1 VTPPFGVGLYFGPA
15 KLLNFSTLVM
25 DSRTYL
31 KGLLAAQQKLSDQ
44 RWDAHGDVHA
54 LNQRAVDEAVR
65 VLNARLE
72 TMNEFRAQIANERGE
87 FVRQEIYTSEHKSSE
102 SKFEAAIDR
111 LITRI
116 AVLEN
121 YKSNIEGRFWMLGVT
136 LVGINVTIELL
147 FKYFGR

>member
-1 VTPPFGVGLYFGPA
+1 LYVSA
-15 KLLNFSTLVM
+15 VNLLNFSTQGM
-25 DSRTYL
+25 DSLKCL
-31 KGLLAAQQKLSDQ
+31 KGLLAAQQTLSDQ
-44 RWDAHGDVHA
+44 RWEAHGDVHA
-54 LNQRAVDEAVR
+54 LNQRAIDEAVKT
-65 VLNARLE
+65 LNLRLE
-72 TMNEFRAQIANERGE
+72 TMNEFRAQIASERGE
-87 FVRQEIYTSEHKSSE
+87 FVRQEIYTSEYKSSE

-147 FKYFGR
+147 FRYFGR